1 MTLLVVLL
9 VALAVLAGC
18 LVVLFR
24 RQRLNKGADEWTH
37 GAERLPSLS
46 ERADT
51 APHVDGSAGTGIG
64 VVL

>member
-1 MTLLVVLL
+1 MTLVVLL
-9 VALAVLAGC
+9 VTLAVLLAVC
-18 LVVLFR
+18 VAVLVR
-24 RQRLNKGADEWTH
+24 RQRLSKGADEWTH

-64 VVL
+64 P